1 MRKGRV
7 RAILE
12 SMKWDPRV
20 NPEEFRIAFINRG
33 SPDDLDVV
41 KGSEVKIE
49 SDRIVLKDG
58 REIPHHRI
66 VSIWRGRT
74 LLYLKRSRSS
84 K

>member
-1 MRKGRV
+1 MRKGKV

-20 NPEEFRIAFINRG
+20 NPEEFKIVFIDRG
-33 SPDDLDVV
+33 SPGDLDIV
-41 KGSEVKIE
+41 KGSEVEVK

-74 LLYLKRSRSS
+74 LVYLKRNI
-84 K
+84 